1 MSRTSLLA
9 TSAALT
15 AWGVHAAYLQ
25 HRLRRSRLDPL
36 TGLYRRDEFHRR
48 ARRMLEG
55 SSDAVVVL
63 LDLDGFKQINDT
75 LGHQVGD
82 VLLLVT
88 ADRLRAALP
97 GAVCGRL
104 GGDEFVVAAPDR
116 PDLAALEQSLTRPV
130 LHQHGV
136 STPAVSIGVS
146 TGRRRDVSAALR
158 AADAAMYAAK
168 DTGGGVAAFD
178 PSRHQQAHGRVLAAT
193 RGSR

>member
-36 TGLYRRDEFHRR
+36 TGLYRRDEFTRR
-48 ARRMLEG
+48 ARRVLEN
-55 SSDAVVVL
+55 SPAPSVLL
-63 LDLDGFKQINDT
+63 LDLDGFKAINDT
-75 LGHQVGD
+75 LGHEVGD
-82 VLLLVT
+82 TLLLVT

-97 GAVCGRL
+97 QAVAGRL
-104 GGDEFVVAAPDR
+104 GGDEFVVATPHSAGITG
-116 PDLAALEQSLTRPV
+116 LETALTRPV

-146 TGRRRDVSAALR
+146 AGGHRDVSAALR
-158 AADAAMYAAK
+158 AADAAMYEVKAN
-168 DTGGGVAAFD
+168 GGGVATFD
-178 PSRHQQAHGRVLAAT
+178 PHRHQQAHGRALALT
-193 RGSR
+193 GGR